1 MKPTISYFV
10 IGLVLTLARIGN
22 TRDYKTVSTT
32 VDLRFADCEDDVIFG
47 TTNLLGTTMLNSRKQ
62 FIKTLKNSRGLS
74 WTHVLII
81 GLGNDVNPNPG
92 PPSGSSFNDPPAP
105 CGICGDEVGY
115 YPVKGIQ
122 CEECEK
128 WNHATCINMSSKT
141 YNLLANT
148 STSWICDGCGHPNYS
163 DSLINIDFDFQT
175 ENPFS
180 PLDSDQSLNDVQPLA
195 TSSPKLN
202 KGKTMRFDFARTPKE
217 KHANKTKPEKKTRA
231 KKLTILNINF
241 QSIKNKTIEFLSIL
255 HEQKPDIVI
264 GTETWLNSSILDA
277 ELFPPEYAIFRK
289 DRPDGWGGVLIA
301 VKGLSCHLL
310 DDLNS
315 DSECIW
321 KTKGNCEIWLGGD
334 FNLKDINWPDQ
345 SVKTGS
351 NFTAQ
356 CKKFIDI
363 CNFFSLDQL
372 VTEPTRKDSI
382 LDLFLVSNPTIVEYT
397 KVLPGLSDHSMVKIH
412 VNTGCST
419 AKPARRKFFLYK
431 KGKFDD
437 LRKDLQTFG
446 QCFLQDMKSRSVN
459 ESWIHLRD
467 SLMQLTEKYIPSKYS
482 STRFNLPWFSPALR
496 RQSRKLQRL
505 YNKQCKSKNPEDSKL
520 FKSARK
526 AYKRNLNKAHNEYIS
541 AMLEEDLQQNP
552 KKFWKYVKSKRTDNV
567 GVHPLKNGTETVSD
581 HVGKANVLNSFFK
594 SVFTRE
600 NTSNLPGLQQ
610 IFPDIDPLEITAAG
624 IEKLLHDLNPSKAS
638 GPDNIPN
645 KILKECSVELAPLLS
660 ALFNQSI
667 STGEL
672 PDDWT
677 TANVSPVFK
686 KGSKSDASN
695 YRPISLTSVVCKCL
709 EHVIHRHIMYHLER
723 HNILNDCQHGFRR
736 RRGCDTQLLTTVDD
750 IAKSIEKGKQIDAI
764 LLDFSKAF
772 DRVPHQRLLL
782 KLRHYGITGH
792 IYNWIS
798 GFLTSRSQKVV
809 LEGEC
814 STSAEVLSD
823 AASLQSDLD
832 ALCRWESEWEMKF
845 NSDKCFVMHM
855 TTKKNPAIHPYEI
868 NGRPLQTTTNHPYL
882 GLIFSSDCTWSSH
895 INKIT
900 TNAKQTT
907 GIIRRNFKSCSRNVK
922 SRLYQS
928 LVRPKL
934 EYGVCGWAPFTEG
947 EKKQLEGIQRFAA
960 RMCCNNYTRKASV
973 TAMLQE
979 LGWPLLETRRTIARL
994 NMLYKITHELV
1005 DVQHELK
1012 TQTRTHRRSHQ
1023 YSYHRVHAKSKVYS
1037 I

>member
-10 IGLVLTLARIGN
+10 IGLVLTLSRIGN

-105 CGICGDEVGY
+105 CGICDDEVGY

-202 KGKTMRFDFARTPKE
+202 KGKNKRFDFTRTPKE

-321 KTKGNCEIWLGGD
+321 VRVECGPKKKVYVGAFYNPDTSHEPIDLLNLSLSKLHQKTKGNCEIWLGGD

-431 KGKFDD
+431 K
-437 LRKDLQTFG
+437 
-446 QCFLQDMKSRSVN
+446 
-459 ESWIHLRD
+459 
-467 SLMQLTEKYIPSKYS
+467 
-482 STRFNLPWFSPALR
+482 
-496 RQSRKLQRL
+496 
-505 YNKQCKSKNPEDSKL
+505 
-520 FKSARK
+520 
-526 AYKRNLNKAHNEYIS
+526 
-541 AMLEEDLQQNP
+541 
-552 KKFWKYVKSKRTDNV
+552 
-567 GVHPLKNGTETVSD
+567 
-581 HVGKANVLNSFFK
+581 
-594 SVFTRE
+594 
-600 NTSNLPGLQQ
+600 
-610 IFPDIDPLEITAAG
+610 
-624 IEKLLHDLNPSKAS
+624 AS

-667 STGEL
+667 STGVL

-686 KGSKSDASN
+686 KGSKSDAN
-695 YRPISLTSVVCKCL
+695 DGLLYR
-709 EHVIHRHIMYHLER
+709 
-723 HNILNDCQHGFRR
+723 
-736 RRGCDTQLLTTVDD
+736 
-750 IAKSIEKGKQIDAI
+750 
-764 LLDFSKAF
+764 
-772 DRVPHQRLLL
+772 
-782 KLRHYGITGH
+782 
-792 IYNWIS
+792 
-798 GFLTSRSQKVV
+798 
-809 LEGEC
+809 
-814 STSAEVLSD
+814 EVNSSSD

-960 RMCCNNYTRKASV
+960 RMCCNNYTRKSSV

-1037 I
+1037 TSFYPSTIPHWNDLPEAIINITKLEQFKTAVADHLVKGGKQNYVI